1 MPAIKVG
8 SKVPAFALLDQ
19 TGTELSLKDIGG
31 DYVVLYFYPKDDTPG
46 CTLEAQEFSKLAPAF
61 RKLGTHIVGVSGGDV
76 RSKEKF
82 CAKYDLSITLLADD
96 DFSIAKK
103 FGAYG
108 KKKFMGRE
116 YMGILRQTFVLD
128 KSGTVVQAFPEVSP
142 QGHAEEVLNFLRV
155 GGKASKGKS
164 KVVAPKRAS
173 ASKKS
178 SARKVT
184 PATKR
189 VTPKRTGSKA
199 TKTKSRRSR

>member
-8 SKVPAFALLDQ
+8 SKAPAFALLDQ
-19 TGTELSLKDIGG
+19 TGTERSLKDIGG
-31 DYVVLYFYPKDDTPG
+31 EYVVLYFYPKDDTPG
-46 CTLEAQEFSKLAPAF
+46 CTIEAQEFSKLAPAF
-61 RKLGTHIVGVSGGDV
+61 RKIGTHIIGISGGDV

-82 CAKYDLSITLLADD
+82 CTKHDLSITLLADEN
-96 DFSIAKK
+96 FSIAKK

-142 QGHAEEVLNFLRV
+142 QGHAKEVLNFLRV
-155 GGKASKGKS
+155 GGKAAKGKS
-164 KVVAPKRAS
+164 KVVAPRRAS
-173 ASKKS
+173 ASKES
-178 SARKVT
+178 SARKVK

-189 VTPKRTGSKA
+189 VTTNRAGTKA
-199 TKTKSRRSR
+199 IKTKSRRSR